1 MEVDS
6 GEPSAPASRGSNC
19 MPSGCS
25 LLGLCGSDFVPW
37 FQQPLQKAV
46 EPETV
51 TGLRLWSVMTMRKS
65 SREWLPAF
73 SWQRSGMVGCWG
85 AGCLPEF
92 LGGGFG
98 WG

>member
-1 MEVDS
+1 MGEGTGRPGSRGGVDS

-51 TGLRLWSVMTMRKS
+51 TGLPPL
-65 SREWLPAF
+65 
-73 SWQRSGMVGCWG
+73 VGDDHEEILKRV
-85 AGCLPEF
+85 ATRILLAAE
-92 LGGGFG
+92 
-98 WG
+98 